1 MGNCVAYTFK
11 PAEAEREAYGFIA
24 LSAAR
29 GPVVIFAALFASIAL
44 AAFAVSVS
52 DCDGRILNGAL
63 QASSVLSALGVVEG
77 VVNGLLSPMMGAF
90 ADLTPHRKPALLAT
104 ILLFTVLVFAQG
116 VLFMSDP
123 KGGPNPKANPK
134 FNLSEFNISGK
145 ESSSNRRFLE
155 VPLFQSDSVL
165 LLLSATIVLQVA
177 AYEMAA
183 LLTGGYSAELTQDLA
198 LQSHYVAKSYMM
210 LNVMQVATV
219 VVVFGLQTFLGLATL
234 QSGTYGAFAT
244 GLLTLMWFVPG
255 SFWIGHRKL
264 VSSEMDKRC
273 CGLRHT
279 GTMITDITRQY
290 SELNKFLIAWCTSS
304 AAMSSITTLATS
316 YLTFHL
322 GFEGLVTPL
331 LGLALIFTVP
341 GSWLAKPAVR
351 KLGVKKTL
359 ILVNIA
365 FGISFILAPILLT
378 AEPTDLPEGTNGTV
392 LTQYGFCDN
401 VEATDTKEKLQKA
414 NPGVFFIT
422 AFFTAMW
429 GIGIGIFY
437 PVGNVWYA
445 RMVPGGRESSFF
457 GIKVTY
463 SKLLVWAPPLVFTAI
478 NEYQSGIYL
487 RWAILVLVPF
497 FFVSA
502 IILYFVDM
510 EKGEQQ
516 VESTIHLRRGQGY
529 QHAGELANGKME
541 PLSSGKVEPLASEAE

>member
-1 MGNCVAYTFK
+1 MGNCIAYTFK
-11 PAEAEREAYGFIA
+11 PAQAEREAYGFIA

-29 GPVVIFAALFASIAL
+29 GPVVIFAALFASVAL

-52 DCDGRILNGAL
+52 DCNGRILSGAV
-63 QASSVLSALGVVEG
+63 QASSILSALGVVEG
-77 VVNGLLSPMMGAF
+77 VVNGLASPLMGAY
-90 ADLTPHRKPALLAT
+90 ADLTPHRKPALLGT
-104 ILLFTVLVFAQG
+104 ILLFTVLVFVQG

-123 KGGPNPKANPK
+123 KGGPDPKLNPS
-134 FNLSEFNISGK
+134 FNASLN

-155 VPLFQSDSVL
+155 VPLFQSDTVL
-165 LLLSATIVLQVA
+165 LLLCLTIVLQVA
-177 AYEMAA
+177 AYEMTA

-198 LQSHYVAKSYMM
+198 LQSHYVAKSYML

-219 VVVFGLQTFLGLATL
+219 IVVFGLQLMLGLATL
-234 QSGTYGAFAT
+234 QAGTYGAFAT

-255 SFWIGHRKL
+255 SFWIGHRKE

-279 GTMITDITRQY
+279 GTVITDITRQY

-322 GFEGLVTPL
+322 GFGSKVTIL
-331 LGLALIFTVP
+331 LGFALIFTVP

-351 KLGVKKTL
+351 KLGVKKAL
-359 ILVNIA
+359 ILINVA
-365 FGISFILAPILLT
+365 FGISFIVAPILLT
-378 AEPTDLPEGTNGTV
+378 AEATELPVGTNGTV
-392 LTQYGFCDN
+392 LTQFGFCDTD
-401 VEATDTKEKLQKA
+401 VATGKKETQQIA
-414 NPGVFFIT
+414 NPGVLYIT
-422 AFFTAMW
+422 AFFTAIW

-478 NEYQSGIYL
+478 NEYENGAYL
-487 RWAILVLVPF
+487 RWAILVLTPF
-497 FFVSA
+497 FFFSA
-502 IILYFVDM
+502 ILLYFVDL

-529 QHAGELANGKME
+529 QHAGELANGKVD
-541 PLSSGKVEPLASEAE
+541 PIEAE

>member
-1 MGNCVAYTFK
+1 MGNCIAYTFK
-11 PAEAEREAYGFIA
+11 PAQAEREAYGFIA

-29 GPVVIFAALFASIAL
+29 GPVVIFAALFASVAL

-52 DCDGRILNGAL
+52 DCTGRILSGAV
-63 QASSVLSALGVVEG
+63 QASSILSALGVVEG
-77 VVNGLLSPMMGAF
+77 VVNGLASPLMGAY
-90 ADLTPHRKPALLAT
+90 ADLTPHRKPALLCT
-104 ILLFTVLVFAQG
+104 ILLFTVLVFVQG

-123 KGGPNPKANPK
+123 KGGPDPKTNPS
-134 FNLSEFNISGK
+134 FNVSLN

-155 VPLFQSDSVL
+155 VPLFQSDTVL
-165 LLLSATIVLQVA
+165 LLLCLTIVLQVA
-177 AYEMAA
+177 AYEMTA

-198 LQSHYVAKSYMM
+198 LQSHYVAKSYML

-219 VVVFGLQTFLGLATL
+219 IVVFGMQVMLGLATL
-234 QSGTYGAFAT
+234 QAGTYGAFAT
-244 GLLTLMWFVPG
+244 GLLTLIWFVPG
-255 SFWIGHRKL
+255 SFWIGHRKE

-279 GTMITDITRQY
+279 GTVITDITRQY

-322 GFEGLVTPL
+322 GFGSLVTPL
-331 LGLALIFTVP
+331 LGCALIFTVP

-351 KLGVKKTL
+351 KLGVKKAL
-359 ILVNIA
+359 ILINVA
-365 FGISFILAPILLT
+365 FGISFIVAPILLT
-378 AEPTDLPEGTNGTV
+378 AEATPLPPGVNGTV
-392 LTQYGFCDN
+392 LTQYGFCDTSS
-401 VEATDTKEKLQKA
+401 VDKDKQKKETQQIA
-414 NPGVFFIT
+414 NAGVLYIT
-422 AFFTAMW
+422 AFFTAIW

-463 SKLLVWAPPLVFTAI
+463 SKILVWAPPLVFTAI
-478 NEYQSGIYL
+478 NEYENGAYL
-487 RWAILVLVPF
+487 RWAILVLTPF

-510 EKGEQQ
+510 EKGEKQ

-529 QHAGELANGKME
+529 LHAGELANGK
-541 PLSSGKVEPLASEAE
+541 VEPSEAE